1 MEPNG
6 PPEMDT
12 KEPDDHWVGFV
23 GKIYT
28 GNPCFFHV
36 FSIKFDGLSGV
47 NFPIIQF
54 FEIDRPTRF

>member
-1 MEPNG
+1 MIIG
-6 PPEMDT
+6 LVLLGKSTPET
-12 KEPDDHWVGFV
+12 HG
-23 GKIYT
+23 
-28 GNPCFFHV
+28 FFHV